1 MKIRDDELFAAL
13 WKFLQLSVH
22 RYGSGLTGEVLVVMT
37 IVILDRGDRHPTV
50 SELASITGLP
60 KSNVSRYVSKQL
72 KIGHLTEVIDGQDRR
87 VRRLYP
93 TKEGRKERAW
103 LIQQVSD
110 VAETIGR
117 NDIDPLGTLISL
129 ARDVD

>member
-1 MKIRDDELFAAL
+1 MKIQDDELFAAL

-60 KSNVSRYVSKQL
+60 KSNVSRYVSRQL
-72 KIGHLTEVIDGQDRR
+72 EIGHLTEEIDSQDRR
-87 VRRLYP
+87 VRRLFP
-93 TKEGRKERAW
+93 TKEGRKEQEW
-103 LIQQVSD
+103 ISQQVSD
-110 VAETIGR
+110 LAETIGR
-117 NDIDPLGTLISL
+117 NDSDLLDTLISFT
-129 ARDVD
+129 RDVA

>member
-1 MKIRDDELFAAL
+1 MKIQDDELFAAL

-60 KSNVSRYVSKQL
+60 KSNVSRYVSRQL
-72 KIGHLTEVIDGQDRR
+72 EVGHLAEVIDSQDRL
-87 VRRLYP
+87 VRSLYP
-93 TKEGRKERAW
+93 TKEGRKEQKW
-103 LIQQVSD
+103 ISQQVSD
-110 VAETIGR
+110 VAEAIGR
-117 NDIDPLGTLISL
+117 NDIGPLGTLISL
-129 ARDVD
+129 TRNVD